1 MHCVVCRAT
10 VNTFGLV
17 RAPPSPALEESFM
30 LPFSPPSSPSS
41 DEDPVVLR
49 IDNVPW
55 DITPPAILTFLGV
68 SASSGARAHV
78 LLDRLGKTLSH
89 AFVELPNEGVARS
102 VLRGEHRAAPVL
114 GTGRR
119 ARAVTLTR
127 SSQPALMSAL
137 FPSWAGAFDGPAPS
151 LAGVAGPSLPGA
163 LEGGLM
169 RESDLT
175 DLLWLM
181 RTQDARFVKVPG
193 LPFYALVSLLAKF
206 PTDRDSRVFWGAGLR
221 DLLYDVTFAAI
232 QVLRARAPEEAD
244 PDLVKE
250 VVRTALGCHGG
261 FFLLP
266 FTCSAS

>member
-1 MHCVVCRAT
+1 
-10 VNTFGLV
+10 
-17 RAPPSPALEESFM
+17 
-30 LPFSPPSSPSS
+30 
-41 DEDPVVLR
+41 
-49 IDNVPW
+49 
-55 DITPPAILTFLGV
+55 
-68 SASSGARAHV
+68 
-78 LLDRLGKTLSH
+78 
-89 AFVELPNEGVARS
+89 
-102 VLRGEHRAAPVL
+102 
-114 GTGRR
+114 
-119 ARAVTLTR
+119 
-127 SSQPALMSAL
+127 MSAL